1 MSTTVEE
8 ICNSALIKCGSK
20 PISSITDS
28 NKRAELCTTMYPKVR
43 DKLLRS
49 HPWNFAIRRMPLAY
63 YQTTFDDGDVDILTD
78 EITITGHGQKTGQKV
93 VFSSSVTLPEPLV
106 AGTIY
111 YIIYVDDNT
120 IQLALTAEDSLSA
133 SNIDIT
139 SAAFGGVHTARWV
152 PLFEYDYAYI
162 LPSDYLRALKTESYD
177 IAYAIEGDYLLCND
191 SSFLLKYIAKVT
203 DVTKFP
209 EDFDELLSWWL
220 AYELSYPLVQ
230 SNTLKQSIK
239 AEIEE
244 YLRDVRSFDAQ
255 EGTPEDFLF
264 DEWINVRY

>member
-1 MSTTVEE
+1 MAATVED

-20 PISSITDS
+20 TITSISEA
-28 NKRAELCTTMYPKVR
+28 NKRAELCTIMYPKVR
-43 DKLLRS
+43 DKVLKS
-49 HPWNFAIRRMPLAY
+49 HPWNFAIKRAALDYNKA
-63 YQTTFDDGDVDILTD
+63 TFLDAAVNTGTD
-78 EITITGHGQKTGQKV
+78 RITITGHGQTTGQKV
-93 VFSSSVTLPEPLV
+93 VFSATVALPSPLV
-106 AGTIY
+106 ADTVY
-111 YIIYVDDNT
+111 YIIYIDANT
-120 IQLALTAEDSLSA
+120 IQLALTAADALLSTA
-133 SNIDIT
+133 IDLT
-139 SAAFGGVHTARWV
+139 SAAAGGTHTARWV
-152 PLFEYDYAYI
+152 PLFDWSYSYV
-162 LPSDYLRALKTESYD
+162 LPTDYLRTLRAEYHD

-191 SSFLLKYIAKVT
+191 SSFVLKYISKIT

-220 AYELSYPLVQ
+220 AYELAYPLVQ
-230 SNTLKQSIK
+230 SNTLKETLK